1 MKYIILTILM
11 CFSIVIKAQNS
22 EPSTTF
28 NGKYHLMDAE
38 RASRGETTKIKYFE
52 FGEHN
57 GLQLLAVAACE
68 KCMSAVY
75 TYKPEESKEIERLV
89 FFNKVG
95 LIMIQYDKESF
106 VMIMPNPNS
115 DNWLDFMFS
124 NFYSK
129 SKTKAEQM
137 TQEKIKTFIDEL

>member
-1 MKYIILTILM
+1 MKYIILSVFL
-11 CFSIVIKAQNS
+11 CFSIAIKAQNS
-22 EPSTTF
+22 KPTKGLG
-28 NGKYHLMDAE
+28 GKYYLMDAE
-38 RASRGETTKIKYFE
+38 RASRGETTKTKYFE

-57 GLQLLAVAACE
+57 GVQLLAVAACE
-68 KCMSAVY
+68 KCMPAVY
-75 TYKPEESKEIERLV
+75 TYKPEESEEINRLV

-95 LIMIQYDKESF
+95 LIIIQFDKDSF

-137 TQEKIKTFIDEL
+137 TQQKLKTFIDSL